1 MKNNAINFILLI
13 ILNSLHSQT
22 VFNDD
27 ITFLLGDFQYS
38 GISVGNPCGVPNRI
52 VANVYSDMNMNN
64 SLKDYKT
71 FCCKDDFY
79 VKSRAN
85 FRCKKCD
92 KDVTIEVMFF
102 VQAVSE

>member
-1 MKNNAINFILLI
+1 MDKIDKA
-13 ILNSLHSQT
+13 
-22 VFNDD
+22 
-27 ITFLLGDFQYS
+27 
-38 GISVGNPCGVPNRI
+38 
-52 VANVYSDMNMNN
+52 
-64 SLKDYKT
+64 LKDYKT

-102 VQAVSE
+102 VQSVSE

>member
-1 MKNNAINFILLI
+1 MGTKSIK
-13 ILNSLHSQT
+13 
-22 VFNDD
+22 
-27 ITFLLGDFQYS
+27 
-38 GISVGNPCGVPNRI
+38 I
-52 VANVYSDMNMNN
+52 VKRMDKIDKE
-64 SLKDYKT
+64 LKDYKT

-102 VQAVSE
+102 IQAVSE

>member
-1 MKNNAINFILLI
+1 MCSYVAQRNC
-13 ILNSLHSQT
+13 
-22 VFNDD
+22 
-27 ITFLLGDFQYS
+27 IT
-38 GISVGNPCGVPNRI
+38 N
-52 VANVYSDMNMNN
+52 
-64 SLKDYKT
+64 LKRMDKIDKALEDYKT

-102 VQAVSE
+102 IKAVSE